1 MKGNRSVYTP
11 HRPLAALCSLVLV
24 VAVAAITPLAPAG
37 AQSADGTVV
46 IGGLMWATQTNGED
60 LNWEPANE
68 YCGTLT
74 LAGHDDWR
82 LPTLSEVENL
92 HDPAA
97 ADNGYIVRPITL
109 DGCCLWSATPLAELS
124 AEEAGVR
131 GGQRDDPSNYFWGF
145 LFDGAVRYYSINY
158 FPDGQALCVRN
169 TG

>member
-1 MKGNRSVYTP
+1 MKRYGFVETLR
-11 HRPLAALCSLVLV
+11 RPLAALGSLMLV
-24 VAVAAITPLAPAG
+24 VAVAVVAPLAPAG

-60 LNWEPANE
+60 LNWEPASE
-68 YCGTLT
+68 YCSGLT

-82 LPTLSEVENL
+82 LPTLFEVESL

-158 FPDGQALCVRN
+158 FPDGQALCVRD